1 MCYTALI
8 SISKSKPIDYFQG
21 TGQVCTTVELF
32 DKALKVEPEL
42 TNFSKHNI
50 LVIGST

>member
-21 TGQVCTTVELF
+21 IGQVCSTVELF

-42 TNFSKHNI
+42 TDFSKHNI